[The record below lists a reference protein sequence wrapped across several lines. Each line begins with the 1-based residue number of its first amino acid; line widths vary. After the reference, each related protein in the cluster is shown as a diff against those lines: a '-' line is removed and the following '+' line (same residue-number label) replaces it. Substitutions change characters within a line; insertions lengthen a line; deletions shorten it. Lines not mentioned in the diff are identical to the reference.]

1 MLDWLH
7 TTVRLLTTSVVGRT
21 MESHAEID
29 STNARALEWASAGAP
44 HGATVIAEKQSAGR
58 GRYGRPWVG
67 GEGESLLFSV
77 VVRPGV
83 DPEQFGLIP
92 LAAGLAV
99 RDACQSLPGLP
110 APRLKWPNDL
120 LIERRKCAGI
130 LVESVIPAGA
140 PPWAVVGIGLNVNQ
154 MEFPDPLADLA
165 TSLRLASGRR
175 IARPL
180 LFAELLASLEERLNQ
195 TDADPSSLARDY
207 VDALHGVGDT
217 VLFRHPDGTESEG
230 VLRGISGSGALRVER
245 DGREEVFS
253 AGEISLSG
261 VPQT

>member
-1 MLDWLH
+1 MLNWLH
-7 TTVRLLTTSVVGRT
+7 TTARLLTTSVVGRA
-21 MESHAEID
+21 MESHTQID
-29 STNARALEWASAGAP
+29 STNVRALEWASQGAP
-44 HGATVIAEKQSAGR
+44 HGATVIAEKQTAGR

-67 GEGESLLFSV
+67 GDGESLLFSV
-77 VVRPGV
+77 VVRPAV
-83 DPEQFGLIP
+83 DPGRFGLIP

-99 RDACQSLPGLP
+99 RDACESLPGLP

-120 LIERRKCAGI
+120 LVQGRKCAGV

-154 MEFPDPLADLA
+154 TGFPDPVADRA
-165 TSLRLASGRR
+165 TSLRLASGRP

-195 TDADPSSLARDY
+195 TDAQPEGLVEAYLR
-207 VDALHGVGDT
+207 ALHGIDNK

-230 VLRGISGSGALRVER
+230 ILRGISASGALRVER

-261 VPQT
+261 IPQT